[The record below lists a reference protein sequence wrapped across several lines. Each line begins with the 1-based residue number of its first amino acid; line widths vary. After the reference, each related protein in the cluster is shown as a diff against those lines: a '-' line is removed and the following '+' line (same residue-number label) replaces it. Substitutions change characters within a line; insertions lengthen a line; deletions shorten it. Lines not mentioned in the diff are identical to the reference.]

1 VSLAIPLAA
10 QIAKYPSPRV
20 VARGR
25 DLREPQ
31 KKAGRS
37 KGGRDRA
44 PESQDDELREKATQN
59 VFLRLSTLPWVGNC
73 SVVPTSGVL
82 WQGLHAHEWKPH
94 TAYAV
99 EDSV

>member
-1 VSLAIPLAA
+1 LGHLLSSFGALSPPVSEKRVSLAIPLAA

-37 KGGRDRA
+37 KGGAIAPQRA
-44 PESQDDELREKATQN
+44 KMMS
-59 VFLRLSTLPWVGNC
+59 
-73 SVVPTSGVL
+73 
-82 WQGLHAHEWKPH
+82 
-94 TAYAV
+94 
-99 EDSV
+99 